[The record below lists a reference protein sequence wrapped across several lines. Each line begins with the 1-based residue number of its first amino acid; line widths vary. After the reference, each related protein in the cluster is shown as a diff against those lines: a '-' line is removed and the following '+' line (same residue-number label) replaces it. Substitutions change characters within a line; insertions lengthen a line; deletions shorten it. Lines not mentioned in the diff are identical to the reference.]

1 MPFTSLTFH
10 YFYQIYGFAQTI
22 YDAHWLYQDDVFLKV
37 VWISVLYRDAN
48 TIFRGNTLVSKMMDE
63 VMKLAGLHYL
73 HNTLRPSL
81 DLVFQ
86 EHRPCEID
94 PTKVKDPTV
103 IETNLAN
110 LKEYVENVFQAIT
123 TSALH
128 CPSLMCQMFHDLKEL
143 ASTRF
148 PGESTFL
155 YSV

>member
-1 MPFTSLTFH
+1 MIHADCIKMCCLN
-10 YFYQIYGFAQTI
+10 A
-22 YDAHWLYQDDVFLKV
+22 
-37 VWISVLYRDAN
+37 VLICVLCRDAN

-73 HNTLRPSL
+73 HNTLKPSL

-86 EHRPCEID
+86 ERKPCEID
-94 PTKVKDPTV
+94 PTKVKDPAV
-103 IETNLAN
+103 IETHLAN
-110 LKEYVENVFQAIT
+110 LKEYVENIFQAIT

-148 PGESTFL
+148 PGESASCVVYKWT
-155 YSV
+155 YE